1 MPAATITS
9 TVISGCIFRFLFSPP
24 ENKKVFRASIFGRE
38 TKGLVTEEMSVEQ
51 AGLFRALADKH
62 AVTCRADLAVGDLG
76 RGLFAQQVLARHDT
90 HACRLTWACP
100 FMVSRA

>member
-1 MPAATITS
+1 M
-9 TVISGCIFRFLFSPP
+9 
-24 ENKKVFRASIFGRE
+24 
-38 TKGLVTEEMSVEQ
+38 EQ

-90 HACRLTWACP
+90 HACRLTWTCP